1 VQQGCYWFTLS
12 EFFAMQFGVYLVRQ
26 DIISAQDLVAAI
38 DEQQQQRT
46 PLGQLAI
53 ELGKLSARDVFR
65 VLRYQADFAQG
76 QFGEAAIELQLLEE
90 ADVAELLYH
99 QSNRL
104 PSIGEILVE
113 QGAITQRQLEQELAA
128 FRRDAERS
136 GIRRTST
143 AVQQLEP
150 AGAC

>member
-1 VQQGCYWFTLS
+1 
-12 EFFAMQFGVYLVRQ
+12 MQFGLYLVRHE
-26 DIISAQDLVAAI
+26 IITAEELVAAI
-38 DEQQQQRT
+38 DQQQQLRT

-76 QFGEAAIELQLLEE
+76 QFGAAAIELELLDES
-90 ADVAELLYH
+90 DVAELLYH

-104 PSIGEILVE
+104 PSIGEILVD
-113 QGAITQRQLEQELAA
+113 QGILTQRQLEQELAA
-128 FRRDAERS
+128 FRRDAERC

-143 AVQQLEP
+143 AVEME
-150 AGAC
+150 AVVAC